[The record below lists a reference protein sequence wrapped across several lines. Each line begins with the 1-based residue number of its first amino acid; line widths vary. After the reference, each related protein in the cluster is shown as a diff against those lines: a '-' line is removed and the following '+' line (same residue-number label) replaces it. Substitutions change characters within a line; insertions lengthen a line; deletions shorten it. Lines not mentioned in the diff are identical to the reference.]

1 MTMLS
6 AASPNAQLMAVMIK
20 QARAAH
26 WLRSAHVYDDNAI
39 GGIVENTAH
48 GCDDK
53 QARAAQWL
61 RSARVHDGNAVDG
74 VAERTAHDCDDQAS
88 LRGALAA
95 VRASTQ

>member
-1 MTMLS
+1 
-6 AASPNAQLMAVMIK
+6 MIK

-26 WLRSAHVYDDNAI
+26 WLRSGQVYDDNAI

-48 GCDDK
+48 GFDGK
-53 QARAAQWL
+53 QARAARWL

-74 VAERTAHDCDDQAS
+74 VAERTAHGCDDQAS